1 LVLTYSFRYSQAEQK
16 LADAQTALRKAEDEY
31 TTIQDRMKEE
41 LVVFQ
46 NQRSCEM
53 ARTLRDFALAQGKLA
68 KESSAKWKALMAK
81 MAPIVDAQSQS
92 GEVH

>member
-1 LVLTYSFRYSQAEQK
+1 
-16 LADAQTALRKAEDEY
+16 
-31 TTIQDRMKEE
+31 MKEE

-46 NQRSCEM
+46 NQRSHEM

-68 KESSAKWKALMAK
+68 KESSTQWKALMAK

-92 GEVH
+92 GPEVH